1 MSGKDEGLNKCSFI
15 AFKCLLTFPEG
26 FHASGFVLSTHLL
39 DDPDPVR
46 RYHFPHIRDEKLRS
60 VEVK

>member
-1 MSGKDEGLNKCSFI
+1 MSGKDEVLSKCSFI
-15 AFKCLLTFPEG
+15 AFKYLLTFPEG
-26 FHASGFVLSTHLL
+26 FRASGFVLSTHLL

-46 RYHFPHIRDEKLRS
+46 RYHSPHIRDEKLGS